1 MENTALILFAH
12 GARDPE
18 WANPLRRVR
27 DAIRT
32 REPAQRVELAF
43 LEFMSPTLAECVDAL
58 VADGVCSIQIVPMF
72 LAQGGHV
79 KRDVPHMIA
88 ALKAAHPRL
97 ELRLAEPVGEAEAIV
112 QAMAEYALAA
122 IGRF

>member
-58 VADGVCSIQIVPMF
+58 VADGVYSIQIVPMF